1 MTQFPLYNLLSRNTL
16 CNTMRVCFSE
26 QFSWWPKL
34 DGLAFDSIDAEEAY
48 RLESPFEES
57 AILEVVKGMNS
68 DKATGADGFSM
79 AFFQACWD
87 VIKAYIMGVLHDFHA
102 GSKFEN
108 NLNGTFIALILKK
121 FGTIDFKDFRPI
133 SLVSGV
139 YKISAKVLVNRLRRV
154 VEKIISKPQNA
165 FVKGKQILN
174 FVLITNECLDSR
186 IRSGTPGVLCK
197 LDIEKAYDHVNS
209 DFLLVKEMWF
219 WGEIVLLD
227 SALYFL
233 QCFFLFW

>member
-87 VIKAYIMGVLHDFHA
+87 VI
-102 GSKFEN
+102 
-108 NLNGTFIALILKK
+108 NGTFIALILKK

>member
-108 NLNGTFIALILKK
+108 NLNGTFIALM
-121 FGTIDFKDFRPI
+121 
-133 SLVSGV
+133 SGV